1 MVGGSDSGAFDSEDH
16 FTPDVVLVLQTHDGV
31 NILVRETGRAPNV
44 FQLFETSSNATTNK
58 YDYLNDVVA
67 YGKAAQ
73 TATGVVVEVWKVSEA
88 DLHTAPG

>member
-1 MVGGSDSGAFDSEDH
+1 M
-16 FTPDVVLVLQTHDGV
+16 LVLQTHDGV

-67 YGKAAQ
+67 YGKAVQ
-73 TATGVVVEVWKVSEA
+73 TATGIIVDVWKVSEV
-88 DLHTAPG
+88 DLNIASGER